1 MSAKEVFTDGIVKN
15 NPTFIQLIGLCSV
28 LAVSVT
34 SKGAFGMGISLLL
47 VLTAS
52 NVVISL
58 LRKFIPSDI
67 RIPAFI
73 VVVASFVTILQM
85 VLEAF
90 VPSLY
95 KALGIFLPLI
105 VVNCIILGRAEAFAY
120 KNTVGLSLVD
130 GLGNGVGYTLA
141 ITAISIVREL
151 FGAGTFFGNQI
162 LPKQYSIPFFQQ
174 PASAFIILGLGIA
187 IANFNINKKKEA
199 ALNEEV
205 APKPLKSAE
214 QAVEGGR
221 A

>member
-34 SKGAFGMGISLLL
+34 SKGALGMGLSLLL
-47 VLTAS
+47 ILTLS
-52 NVVISL
+52 NVVISA

-73 VVVASFVTILQM
+73 VVVASFVTILEM
-85 VLEAF
+85 VLEAY
-90 VPSLY
+90 VPALY

-120 KNTVGLSLVD
+120 KNTVGMSLLD
-130 GLGNGVGYTLA
+130 GLGNGIGYTLA
-141 ITAISIVREL
+141 ITIISIVREL
-151 FGAGTFFGNQI
+151 LGAGTFFEHQI
-162 LPKQYSIPFFQQ
+162 LPKQFSIPFFQQ
-174 PASAFIILGLGIA
+174 PASAFILLGLGIA
-187 IANFNINKKKEA
+187 IANYNTNKKKEA
-199 ALNEEV
+199 AVNAPV
-205 APKPLKSAE
+205 APKPLNVADE
-214 QAVEGGR
+214 AIEGGR